1 MNSMRVLRF
10 VTSYRMLCTIT
21 QPEVPKLNFRYNIR
35 PRKKQLAIFLQDI
48 FDCSY
53 FQAYDAIQQHPFLQ
67 EISKKRIEDATSV
80 LKGHYITGKDIRR
93 CPWVLSILPV
103 TIEHY
108 LLILKESG
116 FTTVS
121 PSLLLRYQYLIRKK
135 ISLLKAHGLLPDD
148 ANVSRN
154 VLNALKAPKKVI
166 QRVESG
172 IDINSD
178 DNNILVVHYTVR
190 KCYLEWRLDAS
201 KEEIDRMFSIYL
213 RLRNKSVTLMR
224 RTLAILLEE
233 LNFPKDHVMRN
244 GFLIQAHPDEV
255 RKIIDTV
262 PSLGGKPIRDVLL
275 ACPTMVSATYENF
288 IEILR
293 ALQEAGVPEEK
304 LLHAGC
310 LFHLTGERVK
320 ERLPNLHPMNISP
333 EVKEFMNDEK
343 ILPVLIN
350 YENFIQRAMYLSDQH
365 QNLSLPIIPSSNRI
379 LGSHKYFEE
388 FVAGTSGLNIGRDLL
403 KYLVGAFKNNSG
415 GTLNVSIENLRPILK
430 KNPHWRHVPIGEVK
444 ECFEMLLEKEF
455 EPHEILSALPIVLYP
470 SRIVE
475 GLLKNLSVQP
485 EILEYFQED
494 NFEGDD
500 FLGDSDDEIEVG
512 KGSIGKM
519 KSDETRVDL
528 VREHALQLC
537 LYYIEKDYHF
547 SGDGIWFRKKNVAT
561 DEL

>member
-148 ANVSRN
+148 AN
-154 VLNALKAPKKVI
+154 
-166 QRVESG
+166 
-172 IDINSD
+172 
-178 DNNILVVHYTVR
+178 
-190 KCYLEWRLDAS
+190 
-201 KEEIDRMFSIYL
+201 
-213 RLRNKSVTLMR
+213 
-224 RTLAILLEE
+224 
-233 LNFPKDHVMRN
+233 VMRN